1 MNAQDLKEI
10 EKCYDKQGNLT
21 ELGKAV
27 MNHKPKNIIIRPV
40 RNMYNPSTGKV
51 ETHTMTQE
59 EMIRLN
65 RYLNKYFRKHWQMYH
80 EGGYG
85 DEVTQ

>member
-1 MNAQDLKEI
+1 MMN
-10 EKCYDKQGNLT
+10 
-21 ELGKAV
+21 
-27 MNHKPKNIIIRPV
+27 KPNNIIIRPV
-40 RNMYNPSTGKV
+40 RNIYNCSTGKV
-51 ETHTMTQE
+51 ETHTMTKK

-65 RYLNKYFRKHWQMYH
+65 RYLNKYFKKYWQMYN

>member
-1 MNAQDLKEI
+1 MN
-10 EKCYDKQGNLT
+10 
-21 ELGKAV
+21 
-27 MNHKPKNIIIRPV
+27 KPNNIIIRPV
-40 RNMYNPSTGKV
+40 RNTYNYSTGKV
-51 ETHTMTQE
+51 ETHTMTKK

-65 RYLNKYFRKHWQMYH
+65 RYLNKYFRKYWQTYN

>member
-1 MNAQDLKEI
+1 MTL
-10 EKCYDKQGNLT
+10 LR
-21 ELGKAV
+21 ELLHV
-27 MNHKPKNIIIRPV
+27 ENVPKMIRNI
-40 RNMYNPSTGKV
+40 YNCSTGKI
-51 ETHTMTQE
+51 ETHTMTKK

-65 RYLNKYFRKHWQMYH
+65 RYLNKYFRNHWQMYN